1 MTIKVL
7 ELYPAHLSLNGDV
20 GNRTALVR
28 RMRLAGIDVSES
40 TYNPGDE
47 LTSAPDI
54 VTIGTGT
61 SSAQRAIAG
70 DIARIA
76 PVLTEWSNA
85 GVVLF
90 AAGAGFHLL
99 SGSVRF
105 GADEVIPGAGVFAG
119 SADSSRPRVITEGF
133 AVDSD
138 FGVLI
143 GTENHTSVFFGRPDQ
158 KPLGRVLHGS
168 GNGDGTDG
176 AVVGNSYG
184 THLHGPALVLNPRLT
199 DHLIT
204 LATTRAGSE
213 YVTNEKHAELD
224 KTVELARTILLAKVP
239 SSAQKPR
246 G

>member
-1 MTIKVL
+1 MTISVL

-47 LTSAPDI
+47 LPAAPDI

-61 SSAQRAIAG
+61 SSAQRSLAG

-76 PVLTEWSNA
+76 PVLAEWSAA
-85 GVVLF
+85 GVVFF

-105 GADEVIPGAGVFAG
+105 GADEVIPGAGIFAG
-119 SADSSRPRVITEGF
+119 SADSSRPRVITEAF
-133 AVDSD
+133 AVESD
-138 FGVLI
+138 FGLLV
-143 GTENHTSVFFGRPDQ
+143 GTENHTSVFVGRPDQ
-158 KPLGRVLHGS
+158 KPLGRVRHGV

-176 AVVGNSYG
+176 AVVGNSFG

-204 LATTRAGSE
+204 LAASRAGIE
-213 YVTNEKHAELD
+213 YVTNAEHATLD
-224 KTVELARTILLAKVP
+224 ATVDLARSILLNKLPA
-239 SSAQKPR
+239 SAQKPR